1 MKEEQRKHVLALY
14 IQRKRWE
21 SFVIARILLLGEIF
35 CLVFKNFQMINFPK
49 IYLNLK
55 TPFTRKRSQDPPV
68 YSQIWTNF
76 SKISVYDYNTEKSVV
91 SVFVNKN
98 ICI

>member
-21 SFVIARILLLGEIF
+21 SFVIARILLLVEIF

-55 TPFTRKRSQDPPV
+55 RPFTRKRSQDPPKHMQFTHK
-68 YSQIWTNF
+68 YEL
-76 SKISVYDYNTEKSVV
+76 ISVK
-91 SVFVNKN
+91 
-98 ICI
+98 